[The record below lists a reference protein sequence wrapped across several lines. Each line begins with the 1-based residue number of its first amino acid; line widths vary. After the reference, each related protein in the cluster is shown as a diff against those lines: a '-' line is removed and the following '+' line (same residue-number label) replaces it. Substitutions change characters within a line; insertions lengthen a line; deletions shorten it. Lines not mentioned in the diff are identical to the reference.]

1 LTEKSSHFKLIQVFP
16 EGQGEAEKIARLWP
30 RRRVAEGRK
39 SVEEGYIIR
48 LINMGKTFRTDSG
61 ELVALDDINLDIREG
76 AVQGIIGLS
85 GAGKSTLVRCINYL
99 EIPTSGKVLFE
110 GRSLG
115 EMSRKE
121 VREARRRMGM
131 IFQQFNLLEQRNLL
145 RNVTFPLEIA
155 GVPKREA
162 KERAEEL
169 LQLVGLSER
178 SGNYPSQLSG
188 GQKQRVAIARAL
200 ATRPKVLLCDE
211 ATSALDPKTTEQIL
225 SLLRRINEELKV
237 TIIVIT
243 HQMSVIEA
251 ICDEVAIIDHS
262 HIAESGP
269 VSEIF
274 HAPRTEIGRR
284 LILGEGNRNL
294 DFANGRKLRIVFDG
308 RKAREP
314 VISDLVLSCKIPVN
328 ILFANTR
335 QVEDEAVGQM
345 IVELPDSGEEAEK
358 VCAYLRSKGIPFEEV
373 K

>member
-1 LTEKSSHFKLIQVFP
+1 MIVLEDVCKDFDTEGGCFHALRGVSLSI
-16 EGQGEAEKIARLWP
+16 
-30 RRRVAEGRK
+30 RK
-39 SVEEGYIIR
+39 GCVY
-48 LINMGKTFRTDSG
+48 
-61 ELVALDDINLDIREG
+61 
-76 AVQGIIGLS
+76 GIIGRS
-85 GAGKSTLVRCINYL
+85 GAGKSTLVRTINLL
-99 EIPTSGKVLFE
+99 ERPTSGRVTVAGVDLSALSPAE
-110 GRSLG
+110 LR
-115 EMSRKE
+115 R
-121 VREARRRMGM
+121 ARRGIGM
-131 IFQQFNLLEQRNLL
+131 IFQGFNLLESRSVAG
-145 RNVTFPLEIA
+145 NVAFPLELAGWDAARIA
-155 GVPKREA
+155 GRVD
-162 KERAEEL
+162 EL
-169 LQLVGLSER
+169 LELVGLGGKR
-178 SGNYPSQLSG
+178 DAYPAQLSG

-358 VCAYLRSKGIPFEEV
+358 VCAYLRSKGITFEEV

>member
-1 LTEKSSHFKLIQVFP
+1 
-16 EGQGEAEKIARLWP
+16 
-30 RRRVAEGRK
+30 
-39 SVEEGYIIR
+39 
-48 LINMGKTFRTDSG
+48 
-61 ELVALDDINLDIREG
+61 
-76 AVQGIIGLS
+76 
-85 GAGKSTLVRCINYL
+85 
-99 EIPTSGKVLFE
+99 
-110 GRSLG
+110 
-115 EMSRKE
+115 MSRKE

-358 VCAYLRSKGIPFEEV
+358 VCAYLRSKGITFEEV